1 MTDTAGAITIVPE
14 GKLKIDQAKEVRVE
28 ISMRKRRRFLETLR
42 RTGRVGK
49 SAESAGYTSSMY
61 LRRLYHTDKEFAK
74 EWDEALAVAVDDV
87 LEPEAWE
94 RAVNGVEKNVM
105 YKGEVVDTEV
115 VKSDAL
121 LMFLMR
127 GNKPDKYRENVS
139 VSGTINHKVGIAVL
153 PMTAPSMEE
162 WERGVVDVTANQ
174 KLLAPPEDAP
184 VEQPSP
190 HNAGQIVVRR

>member
-1 MTDTAGAITIVPE
+1 MTDTAGAVTVATNDSLSIADHKDIR
-14 GKLKIDQAKEVRVE
+14 LQ

-42 RTGRVGK
+42 KTGRVGK
-49 SAESAGYTSSMY
+49 SAVAAGYTSSMY
-61 LRRLYHTDKEFAK
+61 LRRLYHADKEFAK

-94 RAVNGVEKNVM
+94 RAVNGVEEDIM
-105 YKGEVVDTEV
+105 FKGEVVNTKV

-139 VSGTINHKVGIAVL
+139 VSGTINHKVGVAVL
-153 PMTAPSMEE
+153 PMTAPSTEE
-162 WERGVVDVTANQ
+162 WERGVIDVTVNQ

-184 VEQPSP
+184 VEPSP
-190 HNAGQIVVRR
+190 YNAGQIMVRR